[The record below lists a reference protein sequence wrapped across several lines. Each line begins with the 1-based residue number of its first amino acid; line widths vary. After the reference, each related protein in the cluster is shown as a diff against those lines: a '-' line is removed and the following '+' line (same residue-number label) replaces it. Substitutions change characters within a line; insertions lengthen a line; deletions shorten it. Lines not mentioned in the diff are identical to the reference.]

1 MNSTTKDQL
10 NTLAQRMLDG
20 GVGVSIKNESN
31 ATQLVM
37 GDGNP
42 DADVVFIGEA
52 PGEKEDIQGRPFV
65 GAAGKLLST
74 LLESVGMERSDV
86 YITNIVKYRPLDNRD
101 PSTAEKAEFWPY
113 LEEELRIVNPKLI
126 ITLGRHSMNNFLPDA
141 KISTIHG
148 QLQRI
153 TFDSRELGLL
163 PLFHPA
169 YALFNGGA
177 RQTLFDDFQNVPK
190 AIEQLD

>member
-1 MNSTTKDQL
+1 MNPTAQDQL
-10 NTLAQRMLDG
+10 NTLAQRMLDE
-20 GVGVSIKNESN
+20 GVGLALKNESN
-31 ATQLVM
+31 ASQLVM

-52 PGEKEDIQGRPFV
+52 PGENEDIQGRPFV

-74 LLESVGMERSDV
+74 MLESVGMERSDV

-101 PSTAEKAEFWPY
+101 PSAAEKAEFWPY

-141 KISTIHG
+141 KISTVHG

-153 TFDSRELGLL
+153 IFDNRELGLL

-169 YALFNGGA
+169 YALFNGGV